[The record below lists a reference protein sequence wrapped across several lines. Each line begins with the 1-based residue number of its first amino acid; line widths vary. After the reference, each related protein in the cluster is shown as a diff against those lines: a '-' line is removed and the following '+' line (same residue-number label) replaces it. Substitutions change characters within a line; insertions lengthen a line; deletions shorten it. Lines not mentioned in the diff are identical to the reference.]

1 MKKILSIL
9 CFPFLLKSQQ
19 DKTLHVYAGVT
30 IGIGVS
36 QLLYNGFDKPFRTV
50 PISIG
55 AVCLAGWGKE
65 TWDNRK
71 GGSGFNREDLK
82 ATLYGGLIST
92 ICNVTII
99 DLRIKKEN
107 KKFEYETRYQGLD

>member
-1 MKKILSIL
+1 MKLLLIFL
-9 CFPFLLKSQQ
+9 FPFLLSAQK

-36 QLLYNGFDKPFRTV
+36 QLIYNGFDKPFRTV

-71 GGSGFNREDLK
+71 GGTGFNQSDLNH
-82 ATLYGGLIST
+82 TLWGGAIAT

-99 DLRIKKEN
+99 DIRIKKEN
-107 KKFEYETRYQGLD
+107 KKYQYKSPL